1 MRARWIAWAPVLLLA
16 ALAGLTWWLDQKVQP
31 TGAGHTNA
39 ADAPDF
45 VVENFQATRMN
56 LDGTERYAVIA
67 KKMVHYAENDSS
79 VLDEPQLFHYDPQ
92 SATMSIRANQG
103 ILSNN
108 GENAY
113 FVGDVHVRRA
123 AYGPNPEMSL
133 LTTYLHVIPDQDLV
147 KTDREV
153 TLTSGNS
160 TLKGLGLEF
169 NNKTREMKLLSDV
182 KGQFETPAKDR
193 AALPW
198 ERRR

>member
-1 MRARWIAWAPVLLLA
+1 
-16 ALAGLTWWLDQKVQP
+16 LTWWLDQKVQP
-31 TGAGHTNA
+31 TGTGHTNA

-67 KKMVHYAENDSS
+67 RKMVHYAENDSS

-103 ILSNN
+103 IMSNN

-182 KGQFETPAKDR
+182 KGQFETPAKDK